1 MGVVFIGVLLGVAV
15 LAGLAIWAFR
25 RRGSDEVHSVAG
37 YQHRLARLEEVRRR
51 QVGGSV
57 RILGGNNEVE
67 ERAGQPVIGESGRI
81 EISSSSAP
89 RRFEDTGKLPIQSD
103 RRPPPPYRRREVSMA
118 RISRRPRRLGAP
130 IAAAVAVIILVTG
143 LAIAGA
149 RSRTP
154 HSTTSTTTGHHK
166 GTKTGSTATTTT
178 TTARPTT
185 FTAASVSGL
194 DATYQLPFTSYT
206 VEFTATTG
214 NCYIEVTNAQG
225 QVPYASVLDAGQ
237 TQQLTLSGN
246 SKVDLGAPAYVQ
258 VKVDRTPVT
267 FPSPLPAPLNLIFDA
282 SGTTATTTTTTTT
295 APSG

>member
-1 MGVVFIGVLLGVAV
+1 VVYFGVLLGVAV
-15 LAGLAIWAFR
+15 LAGLAIWALR

-57 RILGGNNEVE
+57 RILGGNSDVE
-67 ERAGQPVIGESGRI
+67 ERATQPVIGESGRI
-81 EISSSSAP
+81 EISSSTTP
-89 RRFEDTGKLPIQSD
+89 RRLEDTGQLPVQE
-103 RRPPPPYRRREVSMA
+103 RRPPPPTYRRREVSMA

-154 HSTTSTTTGHHK
+154 HATTTSTTTLHHR
-166 GTKTGSTATTTT
+166 GTKTGSTTTTT
-178 TTARPTT
+178 TVRPAT

-194 DATYQLPFTSYT
+194 NATYQLPFASYT

-214 NCYIEVTNAQG
+214 NCYVEVTNAQG

-237 TQQLTLSGN
+237 TQQLTLNGN
-246 SKVDLGAPAYVQ
+246 SKVDLGAPDYVQ

-267 FPSPLPAPLNLIFDA
+267 FPTPVPAPLNLIFDA
-282 SGTTATTTTTTTT
+282 SGTTAATTTTTT

>member
-1 MGVVFIGVLLGVAV
+1 VVFIGVLLGVAV

-37 YQHRLARLEEVRRR
+37 YQQRLARLEEVRRR

-57 RILGGNNEVE
+57 RILGGNDDVE
-67 ERAGQPVIGESGRI
+67 ERSGQPVIGESGRI
-81 EISSSSAP
+81 EISSSTTP
-89 RRFEDTGKLPIQSD
+89 RRFEDTGRLPVQE
-103 RRPPPPYRRREVSMA
+103 RRPPPPSYRRREVSMA

-154 HSTTSTTTGHHK
+154 HTTTSTTTAHHH
-166 GTKTGSTATTTT
+166 GTKTGATTTT

-194 DATYQLPFTSYT
+194 NATYQLPFTSYT

-214 NCYIEVTNAQG
+214 NCYVEVTNAQG

-237 TQQLTLSGN
+237 SKQLTLNGN

-282 SGTTATTTTTTTT
+282 SGTTAATTTTTTTT